1 MGGFNNLHF
10 PLLPAILLY
19 FQTLPNHWWLQ
30 LLRFSPVACNLVV
43 FSNIANSLVAS
54 ITEIFPCCLQ
64 SCCSLKQ
71 CKIPGGVNNL
81 NGPPLPAILLYF
93 QTIQT
98 NWSVAWNL
106 VVFLHTVASITSII
120 PRCLQSCCIF
130 THCATIGGLPG
141 ILRYPHM
148 ARYLV
153 ASIIYISPLLP
164 AILFYFQ
171 TLPTHWW
178 LQLLKFSFVACNLVV
193 VSNNAKYLAA
203 SII

>member
-1 MGGFNNLHF
+1 MIGGFNNLHF

-30 LLRFSPVACNLVV
+30 LLKFSPVACNLVV

-54 ITEIFPCCLQ
+54 ITENFPCCLQ

-81 NGPPLPAILLYF
+81 DGPPLPAVLLYF
-93 QTIQT
+93 HALH
-98 NWSVAWNL
+98 NYWWLAWNL
-106 VVFLHTVASITSII
+106 AVLSHGQIS
-120 PRCLQSCCIF
+120 
-130 THCATIGGLPG
+130 GGFNNL
-141 ILRYPHM
+141 YF
-148 ARYLV
+148 
-153 ASIIYISPLLP
+153 PLLP
-164 AILFYFQ
+164 AILLNFQ

-178 LQLLKFSFVACNLVV
+178 LQLLKFSLVACNIVV